1 MTYPCV
7 LHGGNASTE
16 KITRAQ
22 LENTIFSRHPE
33 KVVVLLKG
41 ITEHK
46 VSVRFRDDN
55 WTDLSSLL
63 EMEKYSCEA
72 GILEDRVRADNWEEP
87 NFMLEMLKRK
97 SDNK

>member
-55 WTDLSSLL
+55 WKWKNIDGFSMHAEHFRIKQKL
-63 EMEKYSCEA
+63 
-72 GILEDRVRADNWEEP
+72 RR
-87 NFMLEMLKRK
+87 
-97 SDNK
+97 